1 MAEFEKGFGDGA
13 GCGSGEADDA
23 DSAAAGGRGDGNDG
37 VFEDGVGFGV
47 GVAHLDF
54 SMLAGEKNWR
64 GVLRGFLRKTG
75 FRTWCFAGVSVVN
88 CTVNVVFKQ
97 RGFEWRKMRHVFE
110 VYFFVEARLRPER
123 IHKKLKSFACL

>member
-1 MAEFEKGFGDGA
+1 MAEFEEGFGDGA
-13 GCGSGEADDA
+13 GCRAGETDDA

-64 GVLRGFLRKTG
+64 GGL
-75 FRTWCFAGVSVVN
+75 WCFAGVFAKNRVQ
-88 CTVNVVFKQ
+88 NVVF
-97 RGFEWRKMRHVFE
+97 
-110 VYFFVEARLRPER
+110 
-123 IHKKLKSFACL
+123 